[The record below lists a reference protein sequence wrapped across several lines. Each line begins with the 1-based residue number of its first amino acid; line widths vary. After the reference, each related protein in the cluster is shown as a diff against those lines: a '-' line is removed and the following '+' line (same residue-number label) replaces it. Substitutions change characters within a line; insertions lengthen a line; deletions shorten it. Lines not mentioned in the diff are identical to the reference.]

1 MRSNWTNR
9 QEGNEPREDGE
20 NGYLRELAPAIL
32 SMNKYLLVVTP
43 GLEHLLRDEISTYAS
58 RLSTRGA
65 AMKML
70 KGGIEIARSI
80 LMDSLIRAVEKE
92 KCAAIVSHSRL
103 VGEGIYIW

>member
-9 QEGNEPREDGE
+9 QEGNEPRKGGK
-20 NGYLRELAPAIL
+20 NGYSCELAPTIL

-43 GLEHLLRDEISTYAS
+43 GLEHLLRDEISTYVN

-70 KGGIEIARSI
+70 KGGIELACSI
-80 LMDSLIRAVEKE
+80 LMD
-92 KCAAIVSHSRL
+92 
-103 VGEGIYIW
+103 

>member
-1 MRSNWTNR
+1 MPPSDCILSGSSIVRSNWTNR
-9 QEGNEPREDGE
+9 QEGNEPREGGE

-43 GLEHLLRDEISTYAS
+43 GLEHLLRDEISTYVS

-80 LMDSLIRAVEKE
+80 FMD
-92 KCAAIVSHSRL
+92 
-103 VGEGIYIW
+103 